1 LQTRPLPLIPNSIRP
16 EIRLAIEAAQSKKA
30 AAVTVL
36 DLEGL
41 GAFTSAFVLCTGY
54 SSPQVQ
60 AISDA
65 VDERLK
71 LFGHLLLH
79 REGYNSAAWVLLD
92 YGSFVVHVFSET
104 ARLFYD
110 IERLW
115 RAAKRTNIPDVDFH
129 GAAKA

>member
-1 LQTRPLPLIPNSIRP
+1 MIPNSLRP
-16 EIRLAIEAAQSKKA
+16 ELRLAIEAAQSKKA

-41 GAFTSAFVLCTGY
+41 GAFTSAFVLCTGF
-54 SSPQVQ
+54 SPPQVQ

-65 VDERLK
+65 VDERLS
-71 LFGHLLLH
+71 LFGYVLLH
-79 REGYNSAAWVLLD
+79 REGYNSASWVLLD

-115 RAAKRTNIPDVDFH
+115 RAARRTDVPDVDFR
-129 GAAKA
+129 GAVKA